1 MKYWV
6 TDGVVSERGRE
17 SDRRTDGQTA
27 RMDNE
32 IDGGDEG
39 EGGVEL
45 IQLTATIFLPLLL
58 WNKLF

>member
-1 MKYWV
+1 MAL
-6 TDGVVSERGRE
+6 SEKVGARW
-17 SDRRTDGQTA
+17 TDGQTA
-27 RMDNE
+27 MMDNE
-32 IDGGDEG
+32 IDRGDEG